1 MNDPFNQELPHKDEA
16 ERTVLGAMLQ
26 SRAAI
31 DEARQKITENDFYQ
45 PNNKTIYRLICD
57 LSDQH
62 GDVDATLLCTTLT
75 ERKMLDRVGGLNYVG
90 KLIDYAPTTSNV
102 GIYANMVK
110 DAAKRRDIIAIGT
123 RIAQMGHAND
133 ADTDSIDRKSVV

>member
-62 GDVDATLLCTTLT
+62 GDVDTTLLCMTLT
-75 ERKMLDRVGGLNYVG
+75 ERKMLDHVGG
-90 KLIDYAPTTSNV
+90 
-102 GIYANMVK
+102 
-110 DAAKRRDIIAIGT
+110 
-123 RIAQMGHAND
+123 
-133 ADTDSIDRKSVV
+133 

>member
-62 GDVDATLLCTTLT
+62 GDVDTTLLCMTLT
-75 ERKMLDRVGGLNYVG
+75 ERKKLDHVGGLNYVASSSIM
-90 KLIDYAPTTSNV
+90 LRP
-102 GIYANMVK
+102 
-110 DAAKRRDIIAIGT
+110 RRMSAST
-123 RIAQMGHAND
+123 RTWSKTRRND
-133 ADTDSIDRKSVV
+133 ATSSPSAPA